1 MRYAPLLALGLLA
14 ACAGSPDRG
23 VGTASGAV
31 KVGKPYQ
38 IAGKWYHP
46 KDDAGYDERG
56 IASWYGPGFHAKA
69 TATGETYDQ
78 DALTA
83 AHKTLPMPS
92 YVEVTNLDNGR
103 RATLRINDRG
113 PFVDKR
119 IIDLSR
125 RSAQLLGVDKVGLAK
140 VRVKRVHLTERE
152 IARLGLNPTG
162 RGRGQQQAV
171 QVAVATPPPV
181 PVPVPQRIT
190 IPPRQIVVT
199 PPPATVMVPPGQL
212 YVQVAALSDR
222 VRAADLAT
230 ALESL
235 ATPNIEA
242 TPMGLFR
249 VRLGPF
255 ADAASA
261 AKVLDELQAAG
272 YSDARVVGLPVS

>member
-1 MRYAPLLALGLLA
+1 
-14 ACAGSPDRG
+14 
-23 VGTASGAV
+23 V
-31 KVGKPYQ
+31 
-38 IAGKWYHP
+38 AGKWYHP
-46 KDDAGYDERG
+46 RDDRDYDEKG

-69 TATGETYDQ
+69 TATGEIYDQ

-125 RSAQLLGVDKVGLAK
+125 RSAQLLGVDRTGLAR
-140 VRVKRVHLTERE
+140 VRVRRVHLSDRE
-152 IARLGLNPTG
+152 IARLGLLPSA
-162 RGRGQQQAV
+162 RGRPQPQAV
-171 QVAVATPPPV
+171 QVAITPAPV
-181 PVPVPQRIT
+181 VRPPQRIT
-190 IPPRQIVVT
+190 V
-199 PPPATVMVPPGQL
+199 PPPERTAAAPAAPVTFVPPGAL
-212 YVQVAALSDR
+212 FIQVAALSDR
-222 VRAADLAT
+222 GRADALAG

-235 ATPNIEA
+235 GPPNVEPTAT
-242 TPMGLFR
+242 GLYR

-255 ADAASA
+255 ADAAAA